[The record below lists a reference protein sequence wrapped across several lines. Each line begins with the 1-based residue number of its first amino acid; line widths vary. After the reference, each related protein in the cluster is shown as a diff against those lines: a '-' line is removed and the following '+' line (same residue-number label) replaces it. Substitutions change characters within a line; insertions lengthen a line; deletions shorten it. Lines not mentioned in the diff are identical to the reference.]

1 MPTAK
6 SLTVEQ
12 PLLKSRIYK
21 ISLKTDLDLT
31 LTLRSIQK

>member
-21 ISLKTDLDLT
+21 INLKIDLDLT